1 MAHKGR
7 LAGVISGQGHYAGQ
21 ELVLPDLQV
30 STGQGKSGD
39 GCWEMRR
46 NCPEKIPARKALK
59 PQWGIP
65 LWSWTAGVQGSR
77 KEQVRQG
84 LEGGLFPF

>member
-39 GCWEMRR
+39 
-46 NCPEKIPARKALK
+46 
-59 PQWGIP
+59 
-65 LWSWTAGVQGSR
+65 SAG
-77 KEQVRQG
+77 K
-84 LEGGLFPF
+84 